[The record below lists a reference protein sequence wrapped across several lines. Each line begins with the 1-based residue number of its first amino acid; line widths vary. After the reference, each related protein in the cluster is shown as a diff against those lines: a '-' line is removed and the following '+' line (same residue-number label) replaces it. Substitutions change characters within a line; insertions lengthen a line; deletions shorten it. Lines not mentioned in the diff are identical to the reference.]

1 MKLYCISKDPSDDAR
16 CVVCLTGAVDSFT
29 SVDLFA
35 EKTRGTERMSCHDDE
50 TGPEKL
56 GDITLEW
63 IEQLETYQS
72 FATMLIIW
80 GAIKSAY
87 SC

>member
-16 CVVCLTGAVDSFT
+16 CVVCLTGAVDTFT
-29 SVDLFA
+29 TVDPFA
-35 EKTRGTERMSCHDDE
+35 EKTRGTKRMSCLDDE

-63 IEQLETYQS
+63 IEQLETY
-72 FATMLIIW
+72 
-80 GAIKSAY
+80 
-87 SC
+87 